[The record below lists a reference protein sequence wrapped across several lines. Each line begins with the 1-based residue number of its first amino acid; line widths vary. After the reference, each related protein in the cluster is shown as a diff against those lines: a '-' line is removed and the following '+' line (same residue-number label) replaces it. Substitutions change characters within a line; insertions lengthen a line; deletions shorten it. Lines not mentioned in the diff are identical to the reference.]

1 MAFYDTIALIEKY
14 LGNKRNI
21 HDILKSSRYF
31 VVIDFKYNKGGDDM
45 EYILQTDNLS
55 KVYGAKTV
63 LDHVSIHVPKKSIY
77 GLVGKN
83 GAGKTTLMRIIC
95 GLTQQSEGSYTLLG
109 KSNDD
114 AVRNNMGMLIEKP
127 GIFEHMTALE
137 NLRYFSLMF
146 GIQSQDHHRILEMV
160 GLQNAGKKKARQFS
174 LGMKQRLGI
183 AISLLGNPDFLIL
196 DEPINGLDPEGV
208 YEMRKMLETLNRE
221 HGTTIMIASHILS
234 ELYKLA
240 TDYAI
245 IDGGCLI
252 DEFSKETLERAC
264 SSGVQVTVEPEYLQ
278 DAKTLIA
285 SRYPDVKCEVLSNQS
300 LRLEEKINPADLN
313 QFLVENKVRVC
324 GLGTNEEDIEK
335 FFVEKLSGG
344 RAV

>member
-1 MAFYDTIALIEKY
+1 
-14 LGNKRNI
+14 
-21 HDILKSSRYF
+21 
-31 VVIDFKYNKGGDDM
+31 M

-55 KVYGAKTV
+55 KVYGTKTV
-63 LDHVSIHVPKKSIY
+63 LDHVSIHVPKQSIY

-109 KSNDD
+109 KSDD
-114 AVRNNMGMLIEKP
+114 AAVRNNMGMLIEKP
-127 GIFEHMTALE
+127 GIYEYMTALE
-137 NLRYFSLMF
+137 NLRYFSMLF
-146 GIQSQDHHRILEMV
+146 GIRSQDHHKILEMV

-221 HGTTIMIASHILS
+221 NGTTIMIASHILS

-278 DAKTLIA
+278 GAKTLIA
-285 SRYPDVKCEVLSNQS
+285 SRYPDARCEVLSNQS
-300 LRLEEKINPADLN
+300 LRLDEKIDPADLN
-313 QFLVENKVRVC
+313 QFLVENNVRVC
-324 GLGTNEEDIEK
+324 GLSRNGEDIEK

-344 RAV
+344 QAV

>member
-1 MAFYDTIALIEKY
+1 LLSLI
-14 LGNKRNI
+14 
-21 HDILKSSRYF
+21 
-31 VVIDFKYNKGGDDM
+31 FKYGKGGDEM

-55 KVYGAKTV
+55 KVYGTKTV
-63 LDHVSIHVPKKSIY
+63 LNHVSIHVPKKSIY

-114 AVRNNMGMLIEKP
+114 AARNNMGVLIEKP
-127 GIFEHMTALE
+127 GIYEHMTALE
-137 NLRYFSLMF
+137 NLRYFSLLF
-146 GIQSQDHHRILEMV
+146 GLQSQDHHKILEMV

-174 LGMKQRLGI
+174 LGMKQRFGI

-208 YEMRKMLETLNRE
+208 YEMRKMLATLNRE

-234 ELYKLA
+234 ELHKLA

-264 SSGVQVTVEPEYLQ
+264 SSGVQVTVEPESLQ
-278 DAKTLIA
+278 NAQTLIA
-285 SRYPDVKCEVLSNQS
+285 SRYPDVRCEVLSNQS
-300 LRLEEKINPADLN
+300 LRLHEKINPADLN
-313 QFLVENKVRVC
+313 QFLVEHNVRVC
-324 GLGTNEEDIEK
+324 GLGSNEEDIEK

-344 RAV
+344 HAV

>member
-1 MAFYDTIALIEKY
+1 
-14 LGNKRNI
+14 
-21 HDILKSSRYF
+21 
-31 VVIDFKYNKGGDDM
+31 M

-55 KVYGAKTV
+55 KVYGTKTV
-63 LDHVSIHVPKKSIY
+63 LNHVSIHVPKKSIY

-114 AVRNNMGMLIEKP
+114 AARNNMGVLIEKP
-127 GIFEHMTALE
+127 GIYEHMTALE
-137 NLRYFSLMF
+137 NLRYFSLLF
-146 GIQSQDHHRILEMV
+146 GLQSQDHHKILEMV

-208 YEMRKMLETLNRE
+208 YEMRKMLATLNRE

-234 ELYKLA
+234 ELHKLA

-264 SSGVQVTVEPEYLQ
+264 SSGVQVTVEPESLQ
-278 DAKTLIA
+278 NAQTLIA
-285 SRYPDVKCEVLSNQS
+285 SRYPDVRCEVLSNQS
-300 LRLEEKINPADLN
+300 LRLHEKINPADLN
-313 QFLVENKVRVC
+313 QFLVEQNVRVC
-324 GLGTNEEDIEK
+324 GLGSNEEDIEK

-344 RAV
+344 HSV

>member
-1 MAFYDTIALIEKY
+1 
-14 LGNKRNI
+14 
-21 HDILKSSRYF
+21 
-31 VVIDFKYNKGGDDM
+31 M

-55 KVYGAKTV
+55 KVYGTKTV
-63 LDHVSIHVPKKSIY
+63 LNHVSIHVPKKSIY

-95 GLTQQSEGSYTLLG
+95 GLTQQSEGGYTLLG
-109 KSNDD
+109 KSDD
-114 AVRNNMGMLIEKP
+114 AAVRNNMGMLIEKP
-127 GIFEHMTALE
+127 GIYEHMTALE
-137 NLRYFSLMF
+137 NLRYFSMLF
-146 GIQSQDHHRILEMV
+146 GLQSQDHHKILEMV

-221 HGTTIMIASHILS
+221 NGTTIMIASHILS

-278 DAKTLIA
+278 GAKTLIA
-285 SRYPDVKCEVLSNQS
+285 SRYPNVRCEVLSNQS
-300 LRLEEKINPADLN
+300 LRLDEKVNPADLN
-313 QFLVENKVRVC
+313 QFLVENNVRVC
-324 GLGTNEEDIEK
+324 GLSTNGEDIEK

-344 RAV
+344 QAV